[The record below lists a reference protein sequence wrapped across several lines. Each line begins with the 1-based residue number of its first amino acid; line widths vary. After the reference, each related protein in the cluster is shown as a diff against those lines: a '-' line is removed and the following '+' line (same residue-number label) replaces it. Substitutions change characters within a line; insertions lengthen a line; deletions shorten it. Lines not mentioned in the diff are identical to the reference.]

1 MLIQGLIVICMG
13 LPLFYLGYIVYKKS
27 SFAKLCRGSYAV
39 IFRGP
44 DKAWVRLLPAK
55 NGLIQKPEGKYL
67 LKKEKKINFSWPQG
81 GYVVP
86 KDTNIPYIMWP
97 LTGSDSVK
105 SPVGLLVY
113 DIGNPMPRQGEGI
126 DALGRNHSS
135 PIDPDTIDAIND
147 ARIAREI
154 FVDIPDEL
162 RKDAKKGGKL
172 GDLIP
177 WIAIGLCALTLVLVF
192 IMYTNVN
199 TMAGD
204 ISTIKGGMGY

>member
-1 MLIQGLIVICMG
+1 
-13 LPLFYLGYIVYKKS
+13 
-27 SFAKLCRGSYAV
+27 
-39 IFRGP
+39 
-44 DKAWVRLLPAK
+44 
-55 NGLIQKPEGKYL
+55 
-67 LKKEKKINFSWPQG
+67 
-81 GYVVP
+81 
-86 KDTNIPYIMWP
+86 MWP

-162 RKDAKKGGKL
+162 RKDAKKGGKI

-204 ISTIKGGMGY
+204 INTIKSGMGY